1 MSEEKNERDLDLL
14 QKKLD
19 EEKEK
24 QIQLLE
30 EKVVVNRIRKK
41 VGEVV
46 VRKEVETKMVDVKI
60 PLRQEKLIIEQ
71 VGSDGIEKL
80 AEVDLVQEK
89 IAGVEENSYISSD
102 AEYIVAGEFISPSVA
117 RDVLA
122 AIDSGCAKV
131 RLEIVVENPDIQQIY
146 QQIFDTC
153 TNN

>member
-89 IAGVEENSYISSD
+89 IAGVEENSYISYD

-131 RLEIVVENPDIQQIY
+131 RLEIVVENPELQQIY

>member
-1 MSEEKNERDLDLL
+1 MSEEKNETNIDLL
-14 QKKLD
+14 DKKLD
-19 EEKEK
+19 EESEK
-24 QIQLLE
+24 KIELLE
-30 EKVVVNRIRKK
+30 EKVVVNRNRKK

-46 VRKEVETKMVDVKI
+46 VRKQVETKIIDVQI
-60 PLRQEKLIIEQ
+60 PVREEKLIIEQ

-89 IAGVEENSYISSD
+89 ITGIEENSYISSG

-131 RLEIVVENPDIQQIY
+131 RLEIVVENPELQEMY
-146 QQIFDTC
+146 QQILDTC
-153 TNN
+153 TNS